1 MKDIITIKFEPSNRT
16 NSLSSSFARAEDKA
30 REEKLMEM
38 ETDLNVILQK
48 KKDDGDHPSSAEAYN
63 NSSASSRLEQLERLN
78 QLNSMKKSSENS
90 KSLPKI

>member
-1 MKDIITIKFEPSNRT
+1 MDLFGFGKSSSNENNKST
-16 NSLSSSFARAEDKA
+16 LDSLSSSSFARAEDKA

-63 NSSASSRLEQLERLN
+63 NSCS
-78 QLNSMKKSSENS
+78 
-90 KSLPKI
+90 P